1 VQVRE
6 KSSDASGAFAK
17 SDAVVKLKAFE
28 FCFRPD
34 PADYVPEPDFV
45 PLLWANK
52 DDGDGGGEGNVD
64 GGDDAMG
71 TSEVM
76 LGPPQTCMMQSQL
89 VGSGDVSSG
98 GTRTVVSNIAVTLFN
113 PNPRT
118 PMGMDF
124 VTRLR
129 EIIPSLEGR
138 SHPVVSQRV

>member
-6 KSSDASGAFAK
+6 KSSDGSGAFAK

-64 GGDDAMG
+64 TGDDAMD
-71 TSEVM
+71 TSEAMWGRRRPVRCS
-76 LGPPQTCMMQSQL
+76 LNSL
-89 VGSGDVSSG
+89 VR
-98 GTRTVVSNIAVTLFN
+98 GTFPLVVHVLWFRA
-113 PNPRT
+113 
-118 PMGMDF
+118 
-124 VTRLR
+124 LR
-129 EIIPSLEGR
+129 
-138 SHPVVSQRV
+138 